1 MLLARNRNFRLLF
14 SATSVSNLGDG
25 VSALAVPW
33 LATLLTR
40 DPLLIALV
48 PFAGS
53 LPWMLFAI
61 PAGAVVDRSDRRAL
75 MVRADVLRMLLTM
88 GIVALAFRMPEAGG
102 AGPVVALAAL
112 AFLLG
117 TAEVVRDNAA
127 QTFLPAVV
135 EPGDLEAANGQLWSA
150 EQVAGHFIGPPLAG
164 LLIAWAVPAP
174 FLLDAVTFALA
185 AWLVWAIAV
194 PRRVRPARRRM
205 VEELAEGWRWL
216 RGQALLLRLAVMLG
230 LINFLHMAWLTVLV
244 LFSQEILGLGAAGH
258 GVLLAVGAGGAV
270 LGGMLGPQVAR
281 RYGATGTVRL
291 ALWLMPLPFFLI
303 GLGASPL
310 LAGAALFMEAVAGM
324 LWNIVTVSWRQR
336 MIPDA
341 LLGRVNAL
349 YRFFGWGMMPL
360 GALAGGAVVAL
371 AEPGL
376 GREMALRLPYLAG
389 GAGMLALAGYGV
401 AKLRF

>member
-75 MVRADVLRMLLTM
+75 MVRADVLRVLLTM
-88 GIVALAFRMPEAGG
+88 GIVALALRMPEGGG
-102 AGPVVALAAL
+102 ALPVMALAGL

-117 TAEVVRDNAA
+117 SAEVVRDNAA

-150 EQVAGHFIGPPLAG
+150 EQVAGHFVGPPLAG

-185 AWLVWAIAV
+185 AWLVWAISV
-194 PRRVRPARRRM
+194 PRRVAPTRRRLW
-205 VEELAEGWRWL
+205 EELGEGWRWL
-216 RGQALLLRLAVMLG
+216 RGQALLFRLAVMLG
-230 LINFLHMAWLTVLV
+230 LINFVHMASLTVLV
-244 LFSQEILGLGAAGH
+244 LFSQEILGLSAAGH

-270 LGGMLGPQVAR
+270 LGGVLGPRVSAR
-281 RYGATGTVRL
+281 FGATATVRL
-291 ALWLMPLPFFLI
+291 ALCLMPLPFFML

-310 LAGAALFMEAVAGM
+310 LAGLALVLEAVAAM

-336 MIPDA
+336 IIPDA

-360 GALAGGAVVAL
+360 GALAGGALVAL

-376 GREMALRLPYLAG
+376 GREMALRMPYVLG
-389 GAGMLALAGYGV
+389 GAGMLALALYGI
-401 AKLRF
+401 ARLRF

>member
-40 DPLLIALV
+40 DPMLIALV

-61 PAGAVVDRSDRRAL
+61 PAGAVVDRGDRRAL
-75 MVRADVLRMLLTM
+75 MVRADVLRVLLTI
-88 GIVALAFRMPEAGG
+88 GIVALALRMPEGGG
-102 AGPVVALAAL
+102 AMPVVALAAL
-112 AFLLG
+112 TFLLG

-150 EQVAGHFIGPPLAG
+150 EQVAGHFVGPPLAG

-174 FLLDAVTFALA
+174 FLLDAVSFALA

-194 PRRVRPARRRM
+194 PRRAVPEKRQMR
-205 VEELAEGWRWL
+205 EELAEGWRWL
-216 RGQALLLRLAVMLG
+216 RGRALLFRLAVMLG
-230 LINFLHMAWLTVLV
+230 LINFLNMMWLTVLV
-244 LFSQEILGLGAAGH
+244 LLSQEILGLSAAGH
-258 GVLLAVGAGGAV
+258 GLLLAIGAAGAV
-270 LGGMLGPQVAR
+270 LGGLLGPRVIAR
-281 RYGATGTVRL
+281 LGATGTLRL
-291 ALWLMPLPFFLI
+291 ALCLMPLPFFMI
-303 GLGASPL
+303 GLGAAPA
-310 LAGAALFMEAVAGM
+310 LAGAALFMEAVAAI

-336 MIPDA
+336 IIPDA

-360 GALAGGAVVAL
+360 GALAGGALVAL

-376 GREMALRLPYLAG
+376 GRELALRLPYLIGG
-389 GAGMLALAGYGV
+389 GAMLALAAYGWV
-401 AKLRF
+401 KLRF

>member
-14 SATSVSNLGDG
+14 SATPVSNLGDG

-75 MVRADVLRMLLTM
+75 MVRADVLRVLLTM
-88 GIVALAFRMPEAGG
+88 GIVALALRMPEGGG
-102 AGPVVALAAL
+102 ALPVMALAGL

-135 EPGDLEAANGQLWSA
+135 PEKDLEAANGQLWSA
-150 EQVAGHFIGPPLAG
+150 EQVAGHFVGPPLAG

-185 AWLVWAIAV
+185 AWLVWAISV
-194 PRRVRPARRRM
+194 PRRQAPARRRM
-205 VEELAEGWRWL
+205 REELAEGWRWL
-216 RGQALLLRLAVMLG
+216 RCESLLFRLAVMLG
-230 LINFLHMAWLTVLV
+230 LINFLNMMWLTVLV
-244 LFSQEILGLGAAGH
+244 LYSQEILVLSAAGH

-270 LGGMLGPQVAR
+270 LGGMLGPRLAAR
-281 RYGATGTVRL
+281 LGATGTVWL
-291 ALWLMPLPFFLI
+291 ALWLMPLPFVML

-310 LAGAALFMEAVAGM
+310 LAGAALFMEAVAAM

-360 GALAGGAVVAL
+360 GALAGGALVSV

-376 GREMALRLPYLAG
+376 GREFALRLPYLAG
-389 GAGMLALAGYGV
+389 GAAMLGLAVYG
-401 AKLRF
+401 ARRLRF